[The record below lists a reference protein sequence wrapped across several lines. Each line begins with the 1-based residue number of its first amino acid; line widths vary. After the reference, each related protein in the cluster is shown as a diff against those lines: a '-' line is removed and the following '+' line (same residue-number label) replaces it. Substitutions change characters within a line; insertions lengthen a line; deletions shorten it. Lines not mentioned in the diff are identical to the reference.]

1 MAKLQNTRKQHI
13 KVNETQ
19 LEMMDSSRAIVPN
32 SDDFEGRLVAAQQ
45 QLEQLQQQQELIER
59 QKRELE
65 ELTQRKEEFLEGQI
79 SITERLTGT
88 ITAVDRE
95 LFDMRQEMEDLEQ
108 TRKCFADHLQKIDAI
123 NHESWSK
130 DDLKHELNRAISVL
144 DHAEDEFDEALAY
157 FSNSSHSNV
166 FGGSSKPSKKAR
178 SSSNNNSGTKSEFQA
193 MLKQGLAFNMPIFI
207 LGLLALIAYV
217 MK

>member
-19 LEMMDSSRAIVPN
+19 LEMMDSYRAVAPIT
-32 SDDFEGRLVAAQQ
+32 DDFEGKLVAAQQ
-45 QLEQLQQQQELIER
+45 QLEQLQHQQEVVER
-59 QKRELE
+59 QKRELQ
-65 ELTQRKEEFLEGQI
+65 ELTERKEEFLEGQI

-108 TRKCFADHLQKIDAI
+108 TRKCFADHLQKIDGI
-123 NHESWSK
+123 NHDSWSK
-130 DDLKHELNRAISVL
+130 DDLKHELNRAISML

-157 FSNSSHSNV
+157 FTNSSHSNV
-166 FGGSSKPSKKAR
+166 FGGNSKPSKK
-178 SSSNNNSGTKSEFQA
+178 SSAASKSGSPKSEFQA
-193 MLKQGLAFNMPIFI
+193 MLKQGLAFNMPIFVI
-207 LGLLALIAYV
+207 GLLALIAYV
-217 MK
+217 VK

>member
-1 MAKLQNTRKQHI
+1 MAKLKNTRKQHI

-19 LEMMDSSRAIVPN
+19 LEMMDSSRAIAPAP
-32 SDDFEGRLVAAQQ
+32 DDFEGKLVAAQH
-45 QLEQLQQQQELIER
+45 QLEQLQHQQELVER
-59 QKRELE
+59 QKQELQ
-65 ELTQRKEEFLEGQI
+65 ELTERKEEFLEGQI

-88 ITAVDRE
+88 ITSVDRE

-123 NHESWSK
+123 NHDSWSK

-157 FSNSSHSNV
+157 FSNGSHSNV
-166 FGGSSKPSKKAR
+166 FGNKSKPSKK
-178 SSSNNNSGTKSEFQA
+178 SSAASNDGSSKTEFQA
-193 MLKQGLAFNMPIFI
+193 MLRQGMAFNMPIVI
-207 LGLLALIAYV
+207 LGLLALIAYIV
-217 MK
+217 K